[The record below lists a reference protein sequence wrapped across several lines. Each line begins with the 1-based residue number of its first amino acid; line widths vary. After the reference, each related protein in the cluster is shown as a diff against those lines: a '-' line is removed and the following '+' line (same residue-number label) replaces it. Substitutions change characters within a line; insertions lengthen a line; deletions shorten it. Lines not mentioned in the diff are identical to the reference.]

1 MEQIKKPDW
10 EKMLPDFGS
19 ASRPSLVISSL
30 FANRGKPTQ
39 KPNMVLH
46 IGTAAGKS
54 CPRRKTPLESRK
66 KKRNT
71 KNNGGGEG
79 SDFQSEEINIKQ
91 A

>member
-1 MEQIKKPDW
+1 MI
-10 EKMLPDFGS
+10 
-19 ASRPSLVISSL
+19 
-30 FANRGKPTQ
+30 
-39 KPNMVLH
+39 LH
-46 IGTAAGKS
+46 AGTAAGKS
-54 CPRRKTPLESRK
+54 CHRRKTPLESRK